1 MVAGPYLETNGLLV
15 ARPTPTPGHP
25 CVTLIIM
32 LIVIMFTMTM
42 IMIIMRVMILTIII
56 AFNHGDDVT
65 YEVANPCVPRAR
77 VAHQSPCC
85 QCVNLQIMG
94 HRHPFHHHHDPHPCH
109 PYLGEPCDQVLT
121 VWIFPPEFVFRPSLR
136 PGNSH
141 LDFKKA
147 TLTFMLKIFPQ
158 SGISFTFICCFTTFE
173 RTEPASLSFILKEFT
188 LLLKN
193 LHYCQHNH

>member
-1 MVAGPYLETNGLLV
+1 M
-15 ARPTPTPGHP
+15 
-25 CVTLIIM
+25 IK
-32 LIVIMFTMTM
+32 
-42 IMIIMRVMILTIII
+42 IMIIMMVMILTIIF

-65 YEVANPCVPRAR
+65 YQVADPCVPRAR

-94 HRHPFHHHHDPHPCH
+94 HCHPSHHHHHLCQPQHHAFHPHHHPCH
-109 PYLGEPCDQVLT
+109 PHLGEPCDQVLT

-147 TLTFMLKIFPQ
+147 TLTYMFEHSRVMIFHNL
-158 SGISFTFICCFTTFE
+158 FH
-173 RTEPASLSFILKEFT
+173 LH
-188 LLLKN
+188 LLL
-193 LHYCQHNH
+193 HNF